1 MTRQER
7 CTLRPYDAESSYN
20 AAKEKLRKLEEIKA
34 QRPLE
39 EWEEIEKKE
48 ALEDTEYYGILWAEE
63 IEQERQELCRS
74 QGLSRWC

>member
-1 MTRQER
+1 MTGQKRYA
-7 CTLRPYDAESSYN
+7 LRPYDAESSYN
-20 AAKEKLRKLEEIKA
+20 AAKEKLRKSEEIKA

-48 ALEDTEYYGILWAEE
+48 ALEDAEYYGTLWAEE
-63 IEQERQELCRS
+63 IERERQELCRS

>member
-1 MTRQER
+1 MKNKGFIYQHSVEKF
-7 CTLRPYDAESSYN
+7 YN
-20 AAKEKLRKLEEIKA
+20 AAREKMEKLKKIEAERC
-34 QRPLE
+34 LE

-63 IEQERQELCRS
+63 IERERQELCRS